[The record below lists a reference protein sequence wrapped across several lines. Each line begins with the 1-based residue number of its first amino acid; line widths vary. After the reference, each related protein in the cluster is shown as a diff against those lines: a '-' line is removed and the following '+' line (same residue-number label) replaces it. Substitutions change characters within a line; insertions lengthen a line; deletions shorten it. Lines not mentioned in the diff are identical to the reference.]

1 MLEDIK
7 KILEI
12 SKRGIVVVENGKPSF
27 VVVPFEDYSGKSSTI
42 EKKKASYFLEEKSKI
57 ESIDDLI
64 EKELQETRAR
74 ISEEY
79 NDEADEL
86 REIFKKETEIES
98 IKKDLKEI
106 RLEDLPF

>member
-7 KILEI
+7 KILEL

-27 VVVPFEDYSGKSSTI
+27 VIVPFEDYSSAASIAG
-42 EKKKASYFLEEKSKI
+42 KKKANYLLSEKNNIGNIEEM
-57 ESIDDLI
+57 I
-64 EKELQETRAR
+64 EKELQESRDR
-74 ISEEY
+74 ILWENEE
-79 NDEADEL
+79 EL
-86 REIFKKETEIES
+86 KDIFSKEKEVDA